1 MARSKWVAGRSEQVP
16 VVDGPSLKPPG
27 LPFENGGVGN
37 LAAARLDLVKFAV
50 LLGRLSFARCGR
62 SGGHRIGVAFSTD
75 TGNLAADLLQL
86 LP

>member
-1 MARSKWVAGRSEQVP
+1 MARSKWVTGRSEQVP
-16 VVDGPSLKPPG
+16 VVDGRSLKPPG

-37 LAAARLDLVKFAV
+37 LAAGRLDPVKSAV
-50 LLGRLSFARCGR
+50 PPGRLSLARCGR